1 MESGLRTLTGTHP
14 SLRTHSP
21 GIIAAWFAM
30 LCLSVLAMFFAYGW
44 SEKYG
49 FNRLDDIAMRQ
60 LELYSGA
67 LESEIGKYD
76 YLPGLLELDEDV
88 RALLT
93 TPHTVTLQPLDQR
106 ASANRKLASL
116 NVRAGSAAIFVMNVL
131 GIVVASSDSYRP
143 DSILGQNFSG
153 RAYFADAI
161 SGEQARFFAA
171 NPANATSEY
180 FVAQPLRLEGRII
193 GVAVVAISLDPIE
206 ATWIELAFR
215 AGTEKLLVLDEN
227 DVVILSSVPAWKY
240 KSLTPLSSEQR
251 AMLARLG
258 KYPDSALDPLDIVT
272 EFGSSARTQIIRMP
286 VTENGKALRFAAQDR
301 LMPRSGWRLRILSD
315 AGDVWRDARYAAL
328 GTGALTAF
336 LCLLSLY
343 LWQRQRAIRQQLA
356 ARRALQR
363 AHDHL
368 ELKVE
373 QRTREL
379 SDANRDLIG
388 EIAERKRAEAVLRE
402 AQEELLQAGKL
413 AVLGQLSAGIS
424 HEISQPLTALR
435 ALSENAKLL
444 LQRGRV
450 EDAGKNLA
458 SITELTERMGRITAQ
473 LKSFARKSQ
482 VSRGPVVLG
491 SAISNVQVLLE
502 NRINAEKVQVL
513 IEVPDNLRVECDGNR
528 LEQVLVNLFANA
540 LDAMKT
546 VADKR
551 IHIQAQILGERV
563 SIRVSDSGPGIP
575 DSALPR
581 LFEPFF
587 TTKPQGEGLGLG
599 LVISSNIVREFGG
612 ALRAFNLESGGA
624 AFEFDLTRSSVHEP
638 A

>member
-1 MESGLRTLTGTHP
+1 MESGLRTLPGSHP
-14 SLRTHSP
+14 ALRTHSP
-21 GIIAAWFAM
+21 GIIAAWFGM

-67 LESEIGKYD
+67 LESEIGKFD
-76 YLPGLLELDEDV
+76 YLPGLLELDEDIG
-88 RALLT
+88 ALLNAQR
-93 TPHTVTLQPLDQR
+93 PVVLQPLDQR

-116 NVRAGSAAIFVMNVL
+116 NVRAGSGAIFVMNVL
-131 GIVVASSDSYRP
+131 GIVVASSDGYRP
-143 DSILGQNFSG
+143 DSILGQNFSN
-153 RAYFADAI
+153 RAYFADAV
-161 SGEQARFFAA
+161 SGEQARFFSA
-171 NPANATSEY
+171 NPANSTSEY
-180 FVAQPLRLEGRII
+180 FVAQPLRLDGRII
-193 GVAVVAISLDPIE
+193 GVAVVMISLDPIE
-206 ATWIELAFR
+206 STWIELAFR
-215 AGTEKLLVLDEN
+215 AGTEKLLVIDEN
-227 DVVILSSVPAWKY
+227 DVVIMSSVPAWKY
-240 KSLTPLSSEQR
+240 KALTTLTAERR
-251 AMLARLG
+251 AMLGRLG
-258 KYPDSALDPLDIVT
+258 KYPDNALEPLEIVT
-272 EFGSSARTQIIRMP
+272 EFGSTASTQIVRLAI
-286 VTENGKALRFAAQDR
+286 TENGKPLRFASQDR
-301 LMPRSGWRLRILSD
+301 LLTRSGWRLRILSD
-315 AGDVWRDARYAAL
+315 AVDVWRDARYAAL

-343 LWQRQRAIRQQLA
+343 LLQRRRAIRQQLA

-379 SDANRDLIG
+379 SDANHDLIG

-435 ALSENAKLL
+435 ALSENARLL

-450 EDAGKNLA
+450 EDVGKNLA
-458 SITELTERMGRITAQ
+458 AITDLTERMGRITTQ

-482 VSRGPVVLG
+482 VSRGPVPLG
-491 SAISNVQVLLE
+491 TAISNVCVLLE
-502 NRINAEKVQVL
+502 NRINAEQAQVL
-513 IEVPDNLRVECDGNR
+513 VEVPDKLRVECDGNR

-551 IHIQAQILGERV
+551 IRIEAQIIGERV
-563 SIRVSDSGPGIP
+563 SIRVSDSGPGID

-599 LVISSNIVREFGG
+599 LVISANIVREFGG
-612 ALRAFNLESGGA
+612 ALRVFNLDSGGA
-624 AFEFDLTRSSVHEP
+624 AFEFDLTRSQD
-638 A
+638 